1 MDWSRTKT
9 IFIVTFMLLNIFL
22 AYQLT
27 EKQNHSNINDLR
39 LPELESRIDEQDI
52 EISIEDA
59 EEEVVGAPI
68 TGVQRTFEEV
78 EVFFDQSLEEQFPE
92 LLDSTTIYSRLES
105 PYRIG
110 SVNLQTSV
118 SAFMEQYAFRG
129 EEYEVAHYDEEENI
143 IGLYQVFDDKMIDQ
157 YVRDNYHV
165 VLELNED
172 GDIVSYTQTYMT
184 IIEQA
189 EEQELLTPLEVVE
202 ILLDDPQ
209 VGIGTGT
216 EVTGAELGYYNLM
229 EVEANFQIFAPV
241 WRVEID
247 EEEHYVN
254 AMTGEIQRIS

>member
-22 AYQLT
+22 GYQLS
-27 EKQNHSNINDLR
+27 EKQNHSNLNDLR
-39 LPELESRIDEQDI
+39 PQELESRIEEQNI
-52 EISIEDA
+52 EIAIDEPD
-59 EEEVVGAPI
+59 EEVVGAPI
-68 TGVQRTFEEV
+68 TGVQRTFGEV
-78 EVFFDQSLEEQFPE
+78 EVFLDQSLEGQSPE
-92 LLDSTTIYSRLES
+92 LLDSTTIYSELES

-110 SVNLQTSV
+110 TVNLQTSV
-118 SAFMEQYAFRG
+118 GAFMEQYAFRG
-129 EEYEVAHYDEEENI
+129 EEYEVAYYDEEESI

-157 YVRDNYHV
+157 YVRNNFHV
-165 VLELNED
+165 VLNLNEN
-172 GDIVSYTQTYMT
+172 GDIISYTQTYMT

-189 EEQELLTPLEVVE
+189 EEQELLTPLEVIE

-254 AMTGEIQRIS
+254 AMTGEIQRIG